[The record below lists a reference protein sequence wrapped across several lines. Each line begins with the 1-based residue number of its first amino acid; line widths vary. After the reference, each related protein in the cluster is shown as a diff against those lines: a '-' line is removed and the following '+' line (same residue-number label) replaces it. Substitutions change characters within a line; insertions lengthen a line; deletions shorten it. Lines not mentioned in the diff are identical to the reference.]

1 MKKRRLVSLFNAIL
15 FGMMAVTGIIAF
27 IQPFSIEIIGLHALT
42 GFLFIGVVVGH
53 IFNNSVA
60 LKKYIKSP
68 VVLGVIGVTIFT
80 TLLFYYQPA
89 PIKKILG
96 LSGNLGPALDLF
108 EMDEKGMTYK
118 YTPDPGYKMLIDL
131 RTGPAYDLKN
141 PPRLAVW
148 LENQSF
154 YHIKTLYVSDTPD
167 NREQLPYWAFKV
179 KGWEKAQKEAE
190 EKNLSLED
198 SVDAVSEATANG
210 SFDPADYILPTEQNA
225 SMPYRVM
232 IEVNQPNDPSSKL
245 DDQPSLVYEVEV
257 DNYDPYTFQ
266 LLELVG
272 FPVLEKDT
280 EKEEWY
286 LSYADESIE
295 SAFEIVDSVLLQID
309 RAVDKSFFKST
320 TSP

>member
-15 FGMMAVTGIIAF
+15 FGVMAVTGIIAF

-167 NREQLPYWAFKV
+167 IREQLPYWAFKV

>member
-15 FGMMAVTGIIAF
+15 FGVMAVTGVIAF

-108 EMDEKGMTYK
+108 EMDEKGMTYR
-118 YTPDPGYKMLIDL
+118 YSPDPGYKMLIDL

-148 LENQSF
+148 LENQSL

>member
-15 FGMMAVTGIIAF
+15 FGVMAVTGVIAF
-27 IQPFSIEIIGLHALT
+27 IQPFSIEIIGMHALT

-108 EMDEKGMTYK
+108 EMDEKGMTYR
-118 YTPDPGYKMLIDL
+118 YSPDPGYKMLIDL

-148 LENQSF
+148 LENQSL

>member
-15 FGMMAVTGIIAF
+15 FGVMAVTGIIAF

-108 EMDEKGMTYK
+108 EMDEKGMTYR
-118 YTPDPGYKMLIDL
+118 YSPDPGYKMLIDL
-131 RTGPAYDLKN
+131 RTGPASDLKN
-141 PPRLAVW
+141 PPRLAGW
-148 LENQSF
+148 LEHQSL

-245 DDQPSLVYEVEV
+245 DDQPSLIYEVEV

>member
-15 FGMMAVTGIIAF
+15 FGVMAVTGIIAF

-42 GFLFIGVVVGH
+42 GFLFIGVVIGH
-53 IFNNSVA
+53 IFNNSFA

-108 EMDEKGMTYK
+108 EMDEKGMTYR
-118 YTPDPGYKMLIDL
+118 YSPDPGYKMLIDL

-141 PPRLAVW
+141 PPRLAAW
-148 LENQSF
+148 LENQSL

-272 FPVLEKDT
+272 FPVLDKDT

>member
-1 MKKRRLVSLFNAIL
+1 
-15 FGMMAVTGIIAF
+15 MAVTGVIAF

-42 GFLFIGVVVGH
+42 GFLFIGVIVGH

-60 LKKYIKSP
+60 LKKYFKSP
-68 VVLGVIGVTIFT
+68 VLLSVIGITFVTT
-80 TLLFYYQPA
+80 ALFYYQPT

-108 EMDEKGMTYK
+108 EMDEKGMTYH
-118 YTPDPGYKMLIDL
+118 YTPDPGYKLLIDL

-154 YHIKTLYVSDTPD
+154 YHIKTLYVSDNPD
-167 NREQLPYWAFKV
+167 NRQQLPYWAFKV
-179 KGWEKAQKEAE
+179 KGWEKAQMEAE

-245 DDQPSLVYEVEV
+245 ADQPSLVYEVEV
-257 DNYDPYTFQ
+257 DNYNPYTFQ

-272 FPVLEKDT
+272 FPVLEKNT

-320 TSP
+320 TSPY

>member
-1 MKKRRLVSLFNAIL
+1 MKRRRLVSLFNAIL
-15 FGMMAVTGIIAF
+15 FGVMAVTGVIAF

-42 GFLFIGVVVGH
+42 GFLFIGVVAGH

-68 VVLGVIGVTIFT
+68 VVIGVIGVTIFT

-154 YHIKTLYVSDTPD
+154 YHIKTLYISDTPD
-167 NREQLPYWAFKV
+167 SREQLPYWAFKV

-198 SVDAVSEATANG
+198 SVDAVSEATTNG

-272 FPVLEKDT
+272 FPVLEKDM

-309 RAVDKSFFKST
+309 RAVDRSFFKST